1 MPVITAGRAAPA
13 LPTGLQRSVTGA
25 LDVLILLGVILSI
38 PFVILA
44 IGLPLALLGRLLLQI
59 GRLF

>member
-1 MPVITAGRAAPA
+1 MPVVTTGHAAPA

-25 LDVLILLGVILSI
+25 LDVLILLGVILAL

-44 IGLPLALLGRLLLQI
+44 IGLPFALLGRLLVQI
-59 GRLF
+59 GQMF